1 MKTPHRK
8 LITLAVLLTL
18 VSPSFAEEFFVGLSD
33 IEKMALQNRN
43 DQLFYFD
50 QTSDPYKT
58 NRVILV
64 ADRPIKLHYSPTDS
78 SSLVDFTAIY
88 SEGEIVFQN
97 NPNIIVETK
106 GMNSSKGVSADGSIV
121 SADSLSIEIQSLNGE
136 STALSF
142 AYSETHN
149 PLKFLK
155 LKASAE
161 NEAIALLLESS
172 KLSVTGQFELIA
184 KSNTPNTWA
193 LKAFKSDIELTSK
206 GNSSIEGNIYVDE
219 SSNVSLVLQNPTDK
233 WFGRT
238 DGGIGK
244 GFLQFTNAS
253 GAVWETNN
261 TSYLKQWTWGDGGV
275 LDIRNQDAE
284 VRIESN
290 QTLIKNGAILKIDLA
305 NNIINS
311 EASNLFISGINNTGN
326 VEVLVYAENSSE
338 LSLLNTDGY
347 TITLKGSGKDFV
359 SLVPAE
365 TVTENALYTVSTT
378 PIIGNDGTAWV
389 ISGLQSEIKGTSTL
403 MNQQLDFFG
412 TNTIAHEQMTDR
424 SVARA
429 LDRAILNQKHNGH
442 WVDVT
447 YSETDLHFNDGNR
460 HQTLKTTGFE
470 MGYDRQVTLP
480 SLTDSVFTVSAQVA
494 QNDVTI
500 DRGDG
505 EIDQWGFNVY
515 AGGITENN
523 YRVLL
528 GGHYQ
533 QGKAEL
539 TSFAYLGNQK
549 ANFDFDREVWAA
561 SAYLGFVKSTFAD
574 SNWHIEPFMSGTA
587 YWIKTN
593 DSQNLGITIASE
605 KLQQS
610 VVRLGATV
618 GYRSETIP
626 VTWTAKGA
634 WAHRFGRSVT
644 MTGQTNNMTGE
655 FATEDLKESWGE
667 LALEGR
673 WDNQRGF
680 SVSARAQMAKSHD
693 VEPQFEVGLNAK
705 FRF

>member
-8 LITLAVLLTL
+8 LIALAVLSALASSASAIEFTL
-18 VSPSFAEEFFVGLSD
+18 GNPQEKGSD
-33 IEKMALQNRN
+33 LYYIHS
-43 DQLFYFD
+43 
-50 QTSDPYKT
+50 TSTDV
-58 NRVILV
+58 NVIHL
-64 ADRPIKLHYSPTDS
+64 DSPTTLQYS
-78 SSLVDFTAIY
+78 AGNQNQTFTAIY
-88 SEGEIVFQN
+88 AEGDVVFQN
-97 NPNIIVETK
+97 DLNLDIET
-106 GMNSSKGVSADGSIV
+106 NGVSETIGLSTDSSTVTTNSLRIKVNATNGNAV
-121 SADSLSIEIQSLNGE
+121 SLMTDKSSL
-136 STALSF
+136 AL
-142 AYSETHN
+142 E
-149 PLKFLK
+149 
-155 LKASAE
+155 
-161 NEAIALLLESS
+161 
-172 KLSVTGQFELIA
+172 GQFELIA
-184 KSNTPNTWA
+184 KQDGELGTA
-193 LKAFKSDIELTSK
+193 LDAYDSEISLSSLGHSK
-206 GNSSIEGNIYVDE
+206 IEGNLVIDE
-219 SSNVSLVLQNPTDK
+219 GQVQITLQNSTDH
-233 WFGRT
+233 W
-238 DGGIGK
+238 K
-244 GFLQFTNAS
+244 GSSSGDLKFTLRN
-253 GAVWETNN
+253 GAHWEPIAE
-261 TSYLKQWTWGDGGV
+261 SDLDHWTWGADGV
-275 LDIRNQDAE
+275 LDVRNQNAE
-284 VRIESN
+284 VRIVSTE
-290 QTLIKNGAILKIDLA
+290 TVIENGAILKIDLA
-305 NNIINS
+305 NNIIAPNPS
-311 EASNLFISGINNTGN
+311 DLFISGITNTEN
-326 VEVLVYAENSSE
+326 VEVWVYAENSSKI
-338 LSLLNTDGY
+338 SQLNADRY
-347 TITLKGSGKDFV
+347 TITLDGTV
-359 SLVPAE
+359 SLRGAE
-365 TVTENALYTVSTT
+365 TITENALYTVSTT

-494 QNDVTI
+494 QSDVTI

-587 YWIKTN
+587 YWIKTD
-593 DSQNLGITIASE
+593 DSQNQGITITSE

>member
-8 LITLAVLLTL
+8 HIALAVLSTL
-18 VSPSFAEEFFVGLSD
+18 AISAFAEEFTVRFSD
-33 IEKMALQNRN
+33 IEQMALLNRDN
-43 DQLFYFD
+43 QFFYFD
-50 QTSDPYKT
+50 QTSDPYKS

-64 ADRPIKLHYSPTDS
+64 ADKLIELHYSPTDS

-106 GMNSSKGVSADGSIV
+106 GMDSSKGVSADGSIV
-121 SADSLSIEIQSLNGE
+121 SADSLSIDIQSLTGE
-136 STALSF
+136 STALLF

-149 PLKFLK
+149 PLKSLK

-161 NEAIALLLESS
+161 NDAIALLLDSS

-184 KSNTPNTWA
+184 NSNTPNTWA
-193 LKAFKSDIELTSK
+193 LKALESDIELTSK

-238 DGGIGK
+238 NGGSNK
-244 GFLQFTNAS
+244 GFLQFTNAG

-261 TSYLKQWTWGDGGV
+261 TSYLKQWTWGEGGV
-275 LDIRNQDAE
+275 LDVRNQDAE

-290 QTLIKNGAILKIDLA
+290 QTLIENGAILKIDLA
-305 NNIINS
+305 NNIQNQRNS
-311 EASNLFISGINNTGN
+311 DLFVSKIVNTDK
-326 VEVLVYAENSSE
+326 VEVLVYAENSSGI
-338 LSLLNTDGY
+338 SLVSSDGY
-347 TITLKGSGKDFV
+347 TVTLEGSGTSNV
-359 SLVPAE
+359 YLRGAE
-365 TVTENALYTVSTT
+365 TITENALYTLSST
-378 PIIGNDGTAWV
+378 PIIQQDGSAWI
-389 ISGLQSEIKGTSTL
+389 ISGLRNEIKGASSL

-442 WVDVT
+442 WIDVT
-447 YSETDLHFNDGNR
+447 YSETDLNFNDGNR
-460 HQTLKTTGFE
+460 LQTLKTTGFE

-480 SLTDSVFTVSAQVA
+480 ALTDSVFTVSAQVSKS
-494 QNDVTI
+494 DVTI
-500 DRGDG
+500 DRGEG
-505 EIDQWGFNVY
+505 EIDQWGLNVY
-515 AGGITENN
+515 AGGITEDN

-533 QGKAEL
+533 QGKADL

-549 ANFDFDREVWAA
+549 AQFRFDREVWAA
-561 SAYLGFVKSTFAD
+561 SAYLGFVKSSFND
-574 SNWHIEPFMSGTA
+574 SNWHIEPFMSGSA
-587 YWIKTN
+587 YWIKTD
-593 DSQNLGITIASE
+593 DSENQGVTIATES
-605 KLQQS
+605 LQQS
-610 VVRLGATV
+610 VVRLGTTV
-618 GYRSETIP
+618 GYRSDVLPI
-626 VTWTAKGA
+626 TWTAKGA
-634 WAHRFGRSVT
+634 WAHRFGRSIT
-644 MTGQTNNMTGE
+644 MNGKTNNLTGE
-655 FATEDLKESWGE
+655 FKTEDFKESWGE

-680 SVSARAQMAKSHD
+680 SVSAHAQVAKSHD

>member
-1 MKTPHRK
+1 
-8 LITLAVLLTL
+8 
-18 VSPSFAEEFFVGLSD
+18 
-33 IEKMALQNRN
+33 MA
-43 DQLFYFD
+43 
-50 QTSDPYKT
+50 
-58 NRVILV
+58 
-64 ADRPIKLHYSPTDS
+64 
-78 SSLVDFTAIY
+78 
-88 SEGEIVFQN
+88 
-97 NPNIIVETK
+97 
-106 GMNSSKGVSADGSIV
+106 
-121 SADSLSIEIQSLNGE
+121 
-136 STALSF
+136 
-142 AYSETHN
+142 
-149 PLKFLK
+149 
-155 LKASAE
+155 
-161 NEAIALLLESS
+161 
-172 KLSVTGQFELIA
+172 
-184 KSNTPNTWA
+184 
-193 LKAFKSDIELTSK
+193 
-206 GNSSIEGNIYVDE
+206 
-219 SSNVSLVLQNPTDK
+219 
-233 WFGRT
+233 
-238 DGGIGK
+238 
-244 GFLQFTNAS
+244 
-253 GAVWETNN
+253 
-261 TSYLKQWTWGDGGV
+261 
-275 LDIRNQDAE
+275 
-284 VRIESN
+284 
-290 QTLIKNGAILKIDLA
+290 
-305 NNIINS
+305 
-311 EASNLFISGINNTGN
+311 
-326 VEVLVYAENSSE
+326 EVLVHAEDP
-338 LSLLNTDGY
+338 TQ
-347 TITLKGSGKDFV
+347 SGKAFTI
-359 SLVPAE
+359 A
-365 TVTENALYTVSTT
+365 A
-378 PIIGNDGTAWV
+378 DGTGANYLIFTGGSTLIETALHTIESQTAVEKDSNLGVWIVKGVDSNV
-389 ISGLQSEIKGTSTL
+389 IGSSTL
-403 MNQQLDFFG
+403 MDQQVDFFG

-494 QNDVTI
+494 QSDVTI

-587 YWIKTN
+587 YWITTD
-593 DSQNLGITIASE
+593 DSQNQGITITSE

>member
-8 LITLAVLLTL
+8 LIALAVLSTLATSAFASELVLTTGDL
-18 VSPSFAEEFFVGLSD
+18 TSEGYYIHSTPSGL
-33 IEKMALQNRN
+33 N
-43 DQLFYFD
+43 
-50 QTSDPYKT
+50 
-58 NRVILV
+58 VINL
-64 ADRPIKLHYSPTDS
+64 DSPTKLQFS
-78 SSLVDFTAIY
+78 PTNGYSTFTAIY
-88 SEGEIVFQN
+88 AEGDVVFQN
-97 NPNIIVETK
+97 DLNLTIDTKNVNETI
-106 GMNSSKGVSADGSIV
+106 GLCVDSSTVTTNA
-121 SADSLSIEIQSLNGE
+121 LRIQVNANGE
-136 STALSF
+136 KDDEKAVSLMADTSTL
-142 AYSETHN
+142 T
-149 PLKFLK
+149 
-155 LKASAE
+155 
-161 NEAIALLLESS
+161 LE
-172 KLSVTGQFELIA
+172 GQFELIA
-184 KSNTPNTWA
+184 KQNGELGTA
-193 LKAFKSDIELTSK
+193 LDAYNSTLSLTSS
-206 GNSSIEGNIYVDE
+206 GNSKIEGNLDIFGGHAQIT
-219 SSNVSLVLQNPTDK
+219 LQNSTDY
-233 WFGRT
+233 W
-238 DGGIGK
+238 K
-244 GFLQFTNAS
+244 GSSSGDLKFTLRN
-253 GAVWETNN
+253 GAHWEPVAE
-261 TSYLKQWTWGDGGV
+261 SDLDFWTWGKGGV
-275 LDIRNQDAE
+275 LDVRNQDAE
-284 VRIESN
+284 VRIES
-290 QTLIKNGAILKIDLA
+290 TETVIENGAILKIDLA
-305 NNIINS
+305 NNIIDS
-311 EASNLFISGINNTGN
+311 DASDLFISGISNTEN
-326 VEVLVYAENSSE
+326 VEVWVYAENSSNI
-338 LSLLNTDGY
+338 SLQNTDSY
-347 TITLKGSGKDFV
+347 TVTLQGTGEMDSDTNPITDYV
-359 SLVPAE
+359 SLVGAE
-365 TVTENALYTVSTT
+365 SISENALYTLSST
-378 PIIGNDGTAWV
+378 PIIQQDGSAWI
-389 ISGLQSEIKGTSTL
+389 ISGLRNEIKGSSTL

-470 MGYDRQVTLP
+470 MGYDRQVTFP

-494 QNDVTI
+494 QSDVTI

-587 YWIKTN
+587 YWIKTD
-593 DSQNLGITIASE
+593 DSQNQGITIASE

-655 FATEDLKESWGE
+655 FATEDLKESWSE